1 LQKNVP
7 KPQKENVV
15 KPYRLRKKLLVPAFA
30 VLALCLASQN
40 LPAQPDTFKETDLV
54 SDIPGRAAVTDPS
67 LVNPWGISSS
77 ATSPFWVSD
86 NGTGLS
92 TLYNTAGAKQGL
104 TVTIPPPAGST
115 DTSAPTGTVFNAA
128 TTSFGGARFIF
139 ATEGGTIDAWSSGTT
154 AVAKVDNSGSGA
166 EYKGLAIGNNGSG
179 NYLYATN
186 FTTGNIDVF
195 DSNFAATSLTG
206 SFTDPTMAAGYRP
219 FNVQNLGG
227 QLYVTYAL
235 RDPITGDDVGGP
247 GHGFVDVFDLNG
259 NLVRRLASMGPLDS
273 PWGLAL
279 APSGFGPFAGD
290 LLVGNFGDG
299 MINVF
304 DPLTGMFI
312 DSLRDPSGNPIVVE
326 GLWGLIDGNGGSGGA
341 ANSVY
346 FAAGIAGDGS
356 VEDHGL
362 FGRLSSVPDTG
373 MTLLMVAGALI
384 GLIGLQRYW
393 PKPFAIRI

>member
-1 LQKNVP
+1 
-7 KPQKENVV
+7 V
-15 KPYRLRKKLLVPAFA
+15 KSHRLGNLLLVPALG

-40 LPAQPDTFKETDLV
+40 LTAQPNTFKETDLV
-54 SDIPGRAAVTDPS
+54 SDIPGRAATTDPS
-67 LVNPWGISSS
+67 LVNPWGISTSP
-77 ATSPFWVSD
+77 TSPFWVSD

-104 TVTIPPPAGST
+104 VVTIPPPAGST
-115 DTSAPTGTVFNAA
+115 DTSAPTGTVFNPTA
-128 TTSFGGARFIF
+128 TSFGGAHFIF
-139 ATEGGTIDAWSSGTT
+139 ATEGGTIDAWSSGTS

-195 DSNFAATSLTG
+195 NSSFAPTSLSG
-206 SFTDPTMAAGYRP
+206 SFVDPTIPAGYRP

-227 QLYVTYAL
+227 ALYVTYAM
-235 RDPITGDDVGGP
+235 RDPVTGDDVGGP

-259 NLVRRLASMGPLDS
+259 NLLRRVASMGPLDS

-279 APSGFGPFAGD
+279 APTGFGPFAGD

-304 DPLTGMFI
+304 DPMSGLFI
-312 DSLRDPSGNPIVVE
+312 DSLRDPDGHPIVIE

-341 ANSVY
+341 ADSVY
-346 FAAGIAGDGS
+346 FAAGIAGDGA

-362 FGRLSSVPDTG
+362 FGRLSAVPDTG
-373 MTLLMVAGALI
+373 MTLLMVAGAVL
-384 GLIGLQRYW
+384 GLIGLQRFW
-393 PKPFAIRI
+393 PRPSALMV

>member
-1 LQKNVP
+1 M
-7 KPQKENVV
+7 
-15 KPYRLRKKLLVPAFA
+15 
-30 VLALCLASQN
+30 LALCLASLN
-40 LPAQPDTFKETDLV
+40 LPAQPNTFAQTNLV
-54 SDIPGRAAVTDPS
+54 SDIPGLAATTDPS
-67 LVNPWGISSS
+67 LVNPWGIASS

-92 TLYNTAGAKQGL
+92 TLHNSAGTKQGL
-104 TVTIPPPAGST
+104 VVTIPPPVGFT
-115 DTSAPTGTVFNAA
+115 DLAAPTGTVFNA
-128 TTSFGGARFIF
+128 TTESFGGARFIF
-139 ATEGGTIDAWSSGTT
+139 ATEGGTIDAWSAGTS
-154 AVAKVDNSGSGA
+154 AVAKVDNSTAGA
-166 EYKGLAIGNNGSG
+166 KYKGLAIGNNGSG
-179 NYLYATN
+179 NLLYATN

-195 DSNFAATSLTG
+195 DSSFAPTSLTG
-206 SFTDPTMAAGYRP
+206 SFMDPTISAGYRP
-219 FNVQNLGG
+219 FNIQNLGG

-235 RDPITGDDVGGP
+235 RDPATGDDIGGA
-247 GHGFVDVFDLNG
+247 GHGFVDAFDLNG
-259 NLVRRLASMGPLDS
+259 HMLRRLASMGPLDS

-279 APSGFGPFAGD
+279 APTGFGPFAGD

-304 DPLTGMFI
+304 DPLNGVFI
-312 DSLRDPSGNPIVVE
+312 DSLRDPSGNPIVIE
-326 GLWGLIDGNGGSGGA
+326 GLWGLIDGNGGNGGA

-362 FGRLSSVPDTG
+362 FGRLSGVPDTG

-393 PKPFAIRI
+393 PRPVPIRM

>member
-1 LQKNVP
+1 LQQDVP

-15 KPYRLRKKLLVPAFA
+15 NKYRFGRKLLVPAFGM
-30 VLALCLASQN
+30 LALCFASQN
-40 LPAQPDTFKETDLV
+40 LPAQPNTFAETDLV
-54 SDIPGRAAVTDPS
+54 SDIPGRAAITDPS
-67 LVNPWGISSS
+67 LVNPWGIASS

-104 TVTIPPPAGST
+104 TVTIPPAGAA
-115 DTSAPTGTVFNAA
+115 APTGIVFNPTAA
-128 TTSFGGARFIF
+128 SFGGTRFIF
-139 ATEGGTIDAWSSGTT
+139 ATEGGTIDAWSSGTS
-154 AVAKVDNSGSGA
+154 AVNKVAVDGA
-166 EYKGLAIGNNGSG
+166 EFKGLAIGNNGSG
-179 NYLYATN
+179 NFLYATN
-186 FTTGNIDVF
+186 FSTGNIDVF
-195 DSNFAATSLTG
+195 DSSFAPASLTG
-206 SFTDPTMAAGYRP
+206 SFMDPTIPAGYRP

-235 RDPITGDDVGGP
+235 RDPVTGDDVGGP

-259 NLVRRLASMGPLDS
+259 NLLRRVASMGPLDS
-273 PWGLAL
+273 PWGMAL
-279 APSGFGPFAGD
+279 APTGFGPFAGD

-304 DPLTGMFI
+304 DPLSGMFI
-312 DSLRDPSGNPIVVE
+312 DSLRDPGGNPIVIE

-341 ANSVY
+341 ADSVY

-362 FGRLSSVPDTG
+362 FGRLSGVPDTG
-373 MTLLMVAGALI
+373 TTLLMVAGALI

-393 PKPFAIRI
+393 PKPLAFRI